1 MTNYNDNDDD
11 DDDDNDNKHLTVEN
25 FRFGKYIVFFSDFQY
40 LGSRNRMIYVAAQ
53 NWL

>member
-25 FRFGKYIVFFSDFQY
+25 FRFGKYIVFFLISNI
-40 LGSRNRMIYVAAQ
+40 SAPEIE
-53 NWL
+53 